1 MRAIYKRELRS
12 YLTSM
17 TGYIFM
23 AVLLAV
29 AGLYYTANCLV
40 GGYPVFGV
48 ILSSIYFV
56 LLIVVPVLTM
66 RSMAEEKKQKT
77 DQLLLTAPVSIWQI
91 VAGKYL
97 AMLTVFLIPML
108 ALCLYPLI
116 LLQFGSVSLPMAY
129 ASIFGYTLFGA
140 ACLAIGLFLSA
151 LTESQ
156 VIAAVLTF
164 GVLFFLNMSSGIANV
179 IGAEGILADILSA
192 VCIYEPFIN
201 FVQGIF
207 DLTGVVYYVTV
218 VLLFLFFTVQLLHKK
233 HGSYRAGMSAIA
245 CAAVVLV
252 NLIAANLPSQYLKYD
267 VSEQK
272 LFTTGEQTAE
282 ILEALD
288 EDVTLYLI
296 AQQGSEDTT
305 LLELLERYEGL
316 SEHITVETRDPVLYP
331 NFVSQYTDEN
341 LSENSVLVVGQERS
355 RAVDFYDIY
364 GYSVDYSTYSSSLD
378 SFDGEGQITSA
389 IDYVTAEEIPV
400 LYTLEG
406 HDEASLS
413 ASLTASIEKEN
424 IEIRSLSL
432 LTSEAVPEDAR
443 ILLTYG
449 PLSDISAEEK
459 EKITAYLDR
468 GGQVI
473 YLLGY
478 TDQETPNLDALL
490 AEYGI
495 SLTDGLVMEG
505 SSDHYLPNYPYYL
518 LPDINYSD
526 YTADVSS
533 RYVLLPFSQGMTEL
547 ASGAEGTAEAGSE
560 AEETDDSLTYESL
573 LTTSAEAYSKTN
585 LESENMEMEEGDIA
599 GPFDLGVVAAK
610 AVSQKEGTEEETD
623 AAESGEENEAKLI
636 VFASETL
643 LDEQVD
649 AMVSG
654 GNSTLFLNVLSQ
666 LADHESTVSIEA
678 KSLAVSWLTVTAGSA
693 IFWGLLTV
701 LVLPLFLLCLGG
713 VIWFQRRKR

>member
-1 MRAIYKRELRS
+1 MLAIYKKELKG

-29 AGLYYTANCLV
+29 ASLYYVANCLI

-48 ILSSIYFV
+48 VLSSVYFV

-66 RSMAEEKKQKT
+66 RRKAEEKRQKT
-77 DQLLLTAPVSIWQI
+77 DQLLLTAPVSIWKI

-108 ALCLYPLI
+108 ILCLYPLI

-129 ASIFGYTLFGA
+129 TSIAGYTLFGA

-164 GVLFFLNMSSGIANV
+164 GVLFFLNMSSGIADL
-179 IGAEGILADILSA
+179 IGADGILGTILSA
-192 VCIYEPFIN
+192 VCIYQPFVN

-207 DLTGVVYYVTV
+207 DMTGVIYYASI
-218 VLLFLFFTVQLLHKK
+218 VLLCLFLTVQLLYKK
-233 HGSYRAGMSAIA
+233 HGTYRAGMSVFA
-245 CAAVVLV
+245 CVAVVLV
-252 NLIAANLPSQYLKYD
+252 NLIAGNLPSQYLKYD

-282 ILEALD
+282 ILENLD
-288 EDVTLYLI
+288 EDITLYLV
-296 AQQGSEDTT
+296 AQQGGEDST

-316 SEHITVETRDPVLYP
+316 SSHISVETIDPVLHP

-355 RAVDFYDIY
+355 RAVDYYDIY
-364 GYSVDYSTYSSSLD
+364 QYSVDYTTYSSTLD

-389 IDYVTAEEIPV
+389 IDYVTADEIPV

-406 HDEASLS
+406 HDEAALS
-413 ASLTASIEKEN
+413 SSLTSSIEKEN
-424 IEIRSLSL
+424 IEIESLSL
-432 LTSEAVPEDAR
+432 LTNEAVPEDAQM
-443 ILLTYG
+443 LLIYG
-449 PLSDISAEEK
+449 PLSDISEDEK
-459 EKITAYLDR
+459 NKITDYMDQ
-468 GGQVI
+468 GGQVV
-473 YLLGY
+473 YLRGY
-478 TDQETPNLDALL
+478 TDQETPNLDSILE
-490 AEYGI
+490 EYGI
-495 SLTDGLVMEG
+495 SLAEGIVLEG

-518 LPDINYSD
+518 LPNINYSD
-526 YTADVSS
+526 YTSDVTS
-533 RYVLLPFSQGMTEL
+533 RYVLMAFAEGMTET
-547 ASGAEGTAEAGSE
+547 AAGTESGEGE
-560 AEETDDSLTYESL
+560 DSSLNYESL
-573 LTTSAEAYSKTN
+573 LTTSSEAYSKVN
-585 LESENMEMEEGDIA
+585 LESENLGMEEGDIA
-599 GPFDLGVVAAK
+599 GPFDLGVVVTK
-610 AVSQKEGTEEETD
+610 TLDDG
-623 AAESGEENEAKLI
+623 NEAKLI
-636 VFASETL
+636 VFSSETL

-654 GNSTLFLNVLSQ
+654 GNSTLFMNVLSQ

-678 KSLAVSWLTVTAGSA
+678 KSVAVSLLTVTAGSA
-693 IFWGLLTV
+693 IFWGLLTI
-701 LVLPLFLLCLGG
+701 LIIPLFLLSLGG

>member
-1 MRAIYKRELRS
+1 MRAIYKRELRG

-56 LLIVVPVLTM
+56 LLLVVPVLTM

-77 DQLLLTAPVSIWQI
+77 DQLLLTAPVSIWKI

-97 AMLTVFLIPML
+97 AMLTIFLIPML
-108 ALCLYPLI
+108 ILCLYPLI

-156 VIAAVLTF
+156 VIAAVITF
-164 GVLFFLNMSSGIANV
+164 GVLFFLNMSSGIASV

-192 VCIYEPFIN
+192 ICIYEPFIN

-218 VLLFLFFTVQLLHKK
+218 SLMFLFFTVQLLYKK
-233 HGSYRAGMSAIA
+233 HGTYRAGMSVFA
-245 CAAVVLV
+245 CVAVVLI
-252 NLIAANLPSQYLKYD
+252 NLITVNLPSQYLKYD
-267 VSEQK
+267 ISEQK

-282 ILEALD
+282 VLEKLD
-288 EDVTLYLI
+288 EDITLYLI
-296 AQQGSEDTT
+296 AQQGGEDTT
-305 LLELLERYEGL
+305 LLELLDRYEGL
-316 SEHITVETRDPVLYP
+316 SDHITVDTIDPVLYP

-341 LSENSVLVVGQERS
+341 LSENSILVVGQERS
-355 RAVDFYDIY
+355 RAVDYYDIY
-364 GYSVDYSTYSSSLD
+364 GYSIDYSTYSSSLD

-389 IDYVTAEEIPV
+389 IDYVTADEIPV

-406 HDEASLS
+406 HDEATLS
-413 ASLTASIEKEN
+413 TSLTESVEKEN

-432 LTSEAVPEDAR
+432 LTSESVPEDAE
-443 ILLTYG
+443 ILLIYG

-459 EKITAYLDR
+459 DKITAYLDQ

-473 YLLGY
+473 YLRGY
-478 TDQETPNLDALL
+478 TDQDTPNLDALL
-490 AEYGI
+490 KEYGI
-495 SLTDGLVMEG
+495 SVTEGTVMEG

-526 YTADVSS
+526 YTSDVSS
-533 RYVLLPFSQGMTEL
+533 RYVLLPFSQGMTQVMSE
-547 ASGAEGTAEAGSE
+547 TE
-560 AEETDDSLTYESL
+560 AEESDTGLNYESL
-573 LTTSAEAYSKTN
+573 LTTSDQAYSKANMDSQN
-585 LESENMEMEEGDIA
+585 LEMEEGDIA
-599 GPFDLGVVAAK
+599 GPFDLGVVVTK
-610 AVSQKEGTEEETD
+610 TIN
-623 AAESGEENEAKLI
+623 GEEDTEDSREAKLV

-643 LDEQVD
+643 LDGQTD

-654 GNSTLFLNVLSQ
+654 GNSALFMNVVSQ

-678 KSLAVSWLTVTAGSA
+678 KSMAVTYLTVTAGSA

-701 LVLPLFLLCLGG
+701 LILPLFLLILGG
-713 VIWFQRRKR
+713 VIWFQRRKQ

>member
-1 MRAIYKRELRS
+1 MLAIYKKELKG

-29 AGLYYTANCLV
+29 ASLYYVANCLI

-48 ILSSIYFV
+48 VLSSVYFV

-66 RSMAEEKKQKT
+66 RSMAEEKRQKT
-77 DQLLLTAPVSIWQI
+77 DQLLLTAPVSIWKI

-108 ALCLYPLI
+108 ILCLYPLI

-129 ASIFGYTLFGA
+129 TSIAGYTLFGA

-164 GVLFFLNMSSGIANV
+164 GVLFFLNMSSGIADL
-179 IGAEGILADILSA
+179 IGADGILGTILSA
-192 VCIYEPFIN
+192 VCIYQPFVN

-207 DLTGVVYYVTV
+207 DMTGVIYYVSI
-218 VLLFLFFTVQLLHKK
+218 VLLCLFLTVQLLYKK
-233 HGSYRAGMSAIA
+233 HGTYRAGMSVFA
-245 CAAVVLV
+245 CVAVVLV
-252 NLIAANLPSQYLKYD
+252 NLIAGNLPSQYLKYD

-282 ILEALD
+282 VLENLN
-288 EDVTLYLI
+288 EDITLYLI
-296 AQQGSEDTT
+296 AQQGGEDST

-316 SEHITVETRDPVLYP
+316 SSHISVETIDPVLHP

-355 RAVDFYDIY
+355 RAVDYYDIY
-364 GYSVDYSTYSSSLD
+364 QYSVDYTTYSSTLD

-389 IDYVTAEEIPV
+389 IDYVTADEIPV

-406 HDEASLS
+406 HDEAALS
-413 ASLTASIEKEN
+413 SSLTSSIEKEN
-424 IEIRSLSL
+424 IEIESLSL
-432 LTSEAVPEDAR
+432 LTNEAVPEDAQM
-443 ILLTYG
+443 LLIYG
-449 PLSDISAEEK
+449 PLSDISEDEK
-459 EKITAYLDR
+459 NKITDYMDQ
-468 GGQVI
+468 GGQVV
-473 YLLGY
+473 YLRGY
-478 TDQETPNLDALL
+478 TDQETPNLDSILE
-490 AEYGI
+490 EYGI
-495 SLTDGLVMEG
+495 SLAEGIVLEG

-518 LPDINYSD
+518 LPNINYSD
-526 YTADVSS
+526 YTSDVTS
-533 RYVLLPFSQGMTEL
+533 RYVLMAFAEGMTET
-547 ASGAEGTAEAGSE
+547 AAGTESGEGE
-560 AEETDDSLTYESL
+560 DSSLNYESL
-573 LTTSAEAYSKTN
+573 LTTSSEAYSKVN
-585 LESENMEMEEGDIA
+585 LESENLGMEEGDIA
-599 GPFDLGVVAAK
+599 GPFDLGVVVTK
-610 AVSQKEGTEEETD
+610 TLDDG
-623 AAESGEENEAKLI
+623 NEAKLI
-636 VFASETL
+636 VFSSETL

-654 GNSTLFLNVLSQ
+654 GNSTLFMNVLSQ

-678 KSLAVSWLTVTAGSA
+678 KSVAVSLLTVTAGSA
-693 IFWGLLTV
+693 IFWGLLTI
-701 LVLPLFLLCLGG
+701 LIIPLFLLSLGG

>member
-1 MRAIYKRELRS
+1 MRAIYKRELRG

-56 LLIVVPVLTM
+56 LLLVVPVLTM

-77 DQLLLTAPVSIWQI
+77 DQLLLTAPVSIWKI

-97 AMLTVFLIPML
+97 AMLTIFLIPML
-108 ALCLYPLI
+108 ILCLYPLI

-156 VIAAVLTF
+156 VIAAVITF
-164 GVLFFLNMSSGIANV
+164 GVLFFLNMSSGIASV

-192 VCIYEPFIN
+192 ICIYEPFIN

-218 VLLFLFFTVQLLHKK
+218 SLMFLFFTVQLLYKK
-233 HGSYRAGMSAIA
+233 HGTYRAGMSVFA
-245 CAAVVLV
+245 CVAVVLI
-252 NLIAANLPSQYLKYD
+252 NLITVNLPSQYLKYD
-267 VSEQK
+267 ISEQK

-282 ILEALD
+282 VLEKLD
-288 EDVTLYLI
+288 EDITLYLI
-296 AQQGSEDTT
+296 AQQGGEDTT

-316 SEHITVETRDPVLYP
+316 SDHITVDTIDPVLYP

-341 LSENSVLVVGQERS
+341 LSENSILVVGQERS
-355 RAVDFYDIY
+355 RAVDYYDIY
-364 GYSVDYSTYSSSLD
+364 GYSMDYSTYSSSLD

-389 IDYVTAEEIPV
+389 IDYVTADEIPV

-406 HDEASLS
+406 HDEATLS
-413 ASLTASIEKEN
+413 TSLTESVEKEN

-432 LTSEAVPEDAR
+432 LTSESVPEDAE
-443 ILLTYG
+443 ILLIYG

-459 EKITAYLDR
+459 EKITAYLDQ

-473 YLLGY
+473 YLRGY
-478 TDQETPNLDALL
+478 TDQDTPNLDALL
-490 AEYGI
+490 KEYGI
-495 SLTDGLVMEG
+495 SVTEGTVMEG

-526 YTADVSS
+526 YTSDVSS
-533 RYVLLPFSQGMTEL
+533 RYVLLPFSQGMTQVMSE
-547 ASGAEGTAEAGSE
+547 TE
-560 AEETDDSLTYESL
+560 AEESDTGLNYESL
-573 LTTSAEAYSKTN
+573 LTTSDQAYSKVNMDSQN
-585 LESENMEMEEGDIA
+585 LEMEEGDIA
-599 GPFDLGVVAAK
+599 GPFDLGVVVTK
-610 AVSQKEGTEEETD
+610 TID
-623 AAESGEENEAKLI
+623 GEEDTEDSREAKLV

-643 LDEQVD
+643 LDGQTD

-654 GNSTLFLNVLSQ
+654 GNSALFMNVVSQ
-666 LADHESTVSIEA
+666 LVDHESTVSIEA
-678 KSLAVSWLTVTAGSA
+678 KSMAVTYLTVTAGSA

-701 LVLPLFLLCLGG
+701 LILPLFLLILGG

>member
-1 MRAIYKRELRS
+1 MRAIYKRELRG

-56 LLIVVPVLTM
+56 LLLVVPVLTM

-77 DQLLLTAPVSIWQI
+77 DQLLLTAPVSIWKI

-97 AMLTVFLIPML
+97 AMLTIFLIPML
-108 ALCLYPLI
+108 ILCLYPLI

-156 VIAAVLTF
+156 VIAAVITF
-164 GVLFFLNMSSGIANV
+164 GVLFFLNMSSGIASV

-192 VCIYEPFIN
+192 ICIYEPFIN

-218 VLLFLFFTVQLLHKK
+218 SLMFLFFTVQLLYKK
-233 HGSYRAGMSAIA
+233 HGTYRAGMSVFA
-245 CAAVVLV
+245 CVAVVLI
-252 NLIAANLPSQYLKYD
+252 NLITVNLPSQYLKYD
-267 VSEQK
+267 ISEQK

-282 ILEALD
+282 VLEKLD
-288 EDVTLYLI
+288 EDITLYLI
-296 AQQGSEDTT
+296 AQQGGEDTT

-316 SEHITVETRDPVLYP
+316 SDHITVDTIDPVLYP

-341 LSENSVLVVGQERS
+341 LSENSILVVGQERS
-355 RAVDFYDIY
+355 RAVDYYDIY
-364 GYSVDYSTYSSSLD
+364 GYSMDYSTYSSSLD

-389 IDYVTAEEIPV
+389 IDYVTADEIPV

-406 HDEASLS
+406 HDEATLS
-413 ASLTASIEKEN
+413 TSLTESVEKEN

-432 LTSEAVPEDAR
+432 LTSESVPEDAE
-443 ILLTYG
+443 ILLIYG

-459 EKITAYLDR
+459 EKITAYLDQ
-468 GGQVI
+468 GGHVI
-473 YLLGY
+473 YLRGY
-478 TDQETPNLDALL
+478 TDQDTPNLDALL
-490 AEYGI
+490 KEYGI
-495 SLTDGLVMEG
+495 SVTEGTVMEG

-526 YTADVSS
+526 YTSDVSS
-533 RYVLLPFSQGMTEL
+533 RYVLLPFSQGMTQVMSE
-547 ASGAEGTAEAGSE
+547 TE
-560 AEETDDSLTYESL
+560 AEESDTGLNYESL
-573 LTTSAEAYSKTN
+573 LTTSDQAYSKVNMDSQN
-585 LESENMEMEEGDIA
+585 LEMEEGDIA
-599 GPFDLGVVAAK
+599 GPFDLGVVVTK
-610 AVSQKEGTEEETD
+610 AID
-623 AAESGEENEAKLI
+623 GEEDTEDSREAKLV

-643 LDEQVD
+643 LDGQTD

-654 GNSTLFLNVLSQ
+654 GNSALFMNVVSQ
-666 LADHESTVSIEA
+666 LVDHESTVSIEA
-678 KSLAVSWLTVTAGSA
+678 KSMAVTYLTVTAGSA

-701 LVLPLFLLCLGG
+701 LILPLFLLILGG

>member
-1 MRAIYKRELRS
+1 MLAIYKKELKG

-29 AGLYYTANCLV
+29 ASLYYVANCLI

-48 ILSSIYFV
+48 VLSSVYFV

-66 RSMAEEKKQKT
+66 RSMAEEKRQKT
-77 DQLLLTAPVSIWQI
+77 DQLLLTAPVSIWKI
-91 VAGKYL
+91 VEGKYL
-97 AMLTVFLIPML
+97 AMFTVFLIPML
-108 ALCLYPLI
+108 VLCLYPLI

-129 ASIFGYTLFGA
+129 TSIAGYTLFGA

-164 GVLFFLNMSSGIANV
+164 GVLFFLNMSSGIANL
-179 IGAEGILADILSA
+179 IGADGVLGSILSA
-192 VCIYEPFIN
+192 VCIYQPFVN

-207 DLTGVVYYVTV
+207 DLTGVLYYVTI
-218 VLLFLFFTVQLLHKK
+218 VLLCLFLTVQLLYKK
-233 HGSYRAGMSAIA
+233 HGTYRAGMSVIA

-252 NLIAANLPSQYLKYD
+252 NLIAGNLPSQYLKYD

-282 ILEALD
+282 VLKNLD
-288 EDVTLYLI
+288 EDITLYLV

-316 SEHITVETRDPVLYP
+316 SSHISVKTIDPVLYP
-331 NFVSQYTDEN
+331 NFLSQYTDEN

-355 RAVDFYDIY
+355 RAVDYYDIY
-364 GYSVDYSTYSSSLD
+364 QYSVDYSTYSSTLD

-389 IDYVTAEEIPV
+389 VAYVTADEIPV

-406 HDEASLS
+406 HDEAALS
-413 ASLTASIEKEN
+413 ASLTSSIEKEN
-424 IEIRSLSL
+424 IEIKSLSL
-432 LTSEAVPEDAR
+432 LTNEAVPEDAQM
-443 ILLTYG
+443 LLIYG
-449 PLSDISAEEK
+449 PLSDISEDEK
-459 EKITAYLDR
+459 NKITNYMDR

-473 YLLGY
+473 YLRGY
-478 TDQETPNLDALL
+478 TDQETPNLDSILN
-490 AEYGI
+490 EYGI
-495 SLTDGLVMEG
+495 SLAEG
-505 SSDHYLPNYPYYL
+505 IVLEGDSDHYLPNYPYYL
-518 LPDINYSD
+518 LPDINYSA
-526 YTADVSS
+526 YTSDVLSH
-533 RYVLLPFSQGMTEL
+533 YVLMALAEGMTET
-547 ASGAEGTAEAGSE
+547 AAGTESGEEEDGS
-560 AEETDDSLTYESL
+560 LNYESL
-573 LTTSAEAYSKTN
+573 LTTSAEAYSKVN
-585 LESENMEMEEGDIA
+585 LESENLGMEDGDIA
-599 GPFDLGVVAAK
+599 GPFDLGVVVTK
-610 AVSQKEGTEEETD
+610 TLDDG
-623 AAESGEENEAKLI
+623 NEAKLI
-636 VFASETL
+636 VFSSETL

-654 GNSTLFLNVLSQ
+654 GNSTLFMNVLSQ

-678 KSLAVSWLTVTAGSA
+678 KSMSVTLLTVTAGSA
-693 IFWGLLTV
+693 IFWGLLTI
-701 LVLPLFLLCLGG
+701 LIIPLFLLSLGG